1 MKKNKA
7 MRLASALLVLTL
19 LTTCAVS
26 STFAKYATST
36 SGSDKAR
43 VAYWGFGQNASTTLK
58 LFSDSYTNVKA
69 ATGSVD
75 GYDKV
80 IAPGT
85 DGSTTFEFAYT
96 SYKSGQIKAPEVA
109 YTLTVEPK
117 IDGDFDS
124 LDSNPSFKWT
134 LKKGD
139 GAATEYTT
147 TTALLDA
154 IKALSG
160 SDTGTQTYDA
170 GKLPT
175 AFTDGTDNVTY
186 TIGWKWDFAGTDNT
200 TQDPIDTTMGNSQTL
215 ENVDISIAITATQND

>member
-43 VAYWGFGQNASTTLK
+43 VAYWGFNQGSVTTMS
-58 LFSDSYTNVKA
+58 LFKETYDNVKS
-69 ATGSVD
+69 TGEVD
-75 GYDKV
+75 GFKNV
-80 IAPGT
+80 VAPGT
-85 DGSTTFEFAYT
+85 EGSTTFEFAYT
-96 SYKSGQIKAPEVA
+96 SYQTDKIKAPEVA

-117 IDGDFDS
+117 IDGTTTE
-124 LDSNPSFKWT
+124 LDKNSSFKWT
-134 LKKGD
+134 LQKNQETAKEYNT
-139 GAATEYTT
+139 AAEL
-147 TTALLDA
+147 TAA

-186 TIGWKWDFAGTDNT
+186 TIGWKWAFEGTDND

-215 ENVDISIAITATQND
+215 ENVDISIAITATQKD